1 MPQIIINTKGGLGNI
16 LFQLAAGLN
25 FAQKFNLGL
34 VITSQPNNRKS
45 FREYVILKKFHKYF
59 VDYNRIKE
67 YLVKFNRYILKIN
80 EKNYIKSIK
89 MYNIKNKSNIYL
101 NGYFQNKV
109 FFQRRFNYFKSFINL
124 NYRDKIKNELQ
135 SFDKILIGLH
145 IRLGDYLNHTDIFNI
160 TSRQYY
166 IKCLN
171 SISEENSES
180 NIVSSNIEDH
190 IEVLTV
196 DQIFNSNRSNRSD
209 QLNRSKFKIIVFT
222 DNPDFVKKNYI
233 FLNKYQT
240 IYADDLIDSNS
251 RFKNINLSKEEIEF
265 MMMQLCDQM
274 ICSNS
279 TYSLFATYLG
289 NNKKV
294 YIPEQWFN
302 NKTVNPNKYIMNRDK
317 ERYQILDLRS

>member
-1 MPQIIINTKGGLGNI
+1 
-16 LFQLAAGLN
+16 
-25 FAQKFNLGL
+25 
-34 VITSQPNNRKS
+34 
-45 FREYVILKKFHKYF
+45 
-59 VDYNRIKE
+59 
-67 YLVKFNRYILKIN
+67 
-80 EKNYIKSIK
+80 

-109 FFQRRFNYFKSFINL
+109 FFQRRFDYFKSFINL

-317 ERYQILDLRS
+317 ERYQILDIRS

>member
-25 FAQKFNLGL
+25 FAKKFNLGL
-34 VITSQPNNRKS
+34 VITSQPNSRKS
-45 FREYVILKKFHKYF
+45 FREYTILKKFNKFF
-59 VDYNRIKE
+59 VDYNKIKE

-89 MYNIKNKSNIYL
+89 MYDIKNNRNIYL

-109 FFQRRFNYFKSFINL
+109 FFQRRFDYFKSFINL
-124 NYRDKIKNELQ
+124 NYRERIENELH
-135 SFDKILIGLH
+135 SINKILIGLH

-160 TSRQYY
+160 TSKQYY

-171 SISEENSES
+171 KIFEENLES
-180 NIVSSNIEDH
+180 NMVNSNIEDH

-196 DQIFNSNRSNRSD
+196 EQIFKSNILN
-209 QLNRSKFKIIVFT
+209 QLNQSKIKIIVFT
-222 DNPDFVKKNYI
+222 DNPNFVKKNYI

-251 RFKNINLSKEEIEF
+251 RLKNINLSKEEIEF

-294 YIPEQWFN
+294 YIPDQWFN
-302 NKTVNPNKYIMNRDK
+302 NKIVNSTKYIMKRDK
-317 ERYQILDLRS
+317 EKYQIC